1 MYLAET
7 TNGRKLWSTGTT
19 TYQPRRYGSTRRPP
33 APPTSIALDD
43 RFDQMTTEVPTEWNV
58 GGGNGRDYEESI
70 SGYQNYVNEME
81 MMLGA
86 QVDVEEERVRDST
99 ASVTTRR
106 VRRASPETCRSPLAG
121 GGRRS
126 LSGFASMDNIRQVHG
141 RKASVDLVEHRI
153 LEDGP
158 NRSISMWRERVAR
171 SNATEDSGRIPGDVR
186 SETNSHAHRR
196 LPSASS
202 QARRAYG
209 QEYGRPRAESLASV
223 TSPRRGKEVTRNYER
238 SEYMVMYQK
247 PTKHGGIPSHLHPP
261 SEVGFPRLGSKRSM
275 VPSSPRIPKSNTR
288 AISPTIRKTSGRSQ
302 QVRDKYVITYPNTP
316 PYSQGS
322 LPSSSNPKGPIVA
335 QNHPSSPRPSR
346 TYIPI
351 EGVEDASALKATST
365 SSVELILASC
375 EPSLLH
381 IAPALEVLGI
391 TRLEHLRAINR
402 LSDETRDK
410 EVKEEALKQ
419 GVTVMEWAILVDK
432 LQTL

>member
-7 TNGRKLWSTGTT
+7 TNGTT

-302 QVRDKYVITYPNTP
+302 QYVITYPNTP